1 MFNRYWIKHV
11 QPVIHWFTQAVT
23 EPRSQLDRTERFVRY
38 TYELGVHG
46 WVALRR
52 DNAPQM
58 AAALSFR
65 TLFALLPVIVVSTVL
80 VRAVQGTEGFSDLV
94 HRILEGAGLF
104 QFKMGNVSGE
114 S

>member
-1 MFNRYWIKHV
+1 MMVSHDRCAIRWNSRNSHGSSLIAQAEGSINDEPRSVLRQGKVRMFNRYWIKHV

-65 TLFALLPVIVVSTVL
+65 TL
-80 VRAVQGTEGFSDLV
+80 
-94 HRILEGAGLF
+94 
-104 QFKMGNVSGE
+104 
-114 S
+114 